1 MKIKLYALIFILL
14 SVILCESSTC
24 TSTGPIEYE
33 MVFVEGGSFRMGA
46 TAEQG
51 DEFCADERPVHY
63 MKINNFYIGK
73 FEVTQEQWKRVMGE
87 NPSYFKGSD
96 LPVEK
101 VSWNDVQLFIEKLNL
116 MTGKKYRL
124 PREAE
129 WEYAARGG
137 KRCGGYKFSGANST
151 NDIGWVVT
159 NSEETTHPVGS
170 ISYPNELGIYDMTGN
185 VSEWCSDWYG
195 LYSENPK
202 YNINGPQKGKTRVI
216 RGGSYCYYAESCRNA
231 ARGNCYPSIRMR
243 DLGFR
248 LAMDSD

>member
-24 TSTGPIEYE
+24 TSIGPIEYE

-116 MTGKKYRL
+116 IFDKMN
-124 PREAE
+124 PSP
-129 WEYAARGG
+129 
-137 KRCGGYKFSGANST
+137 YKFILYFQEKPNGNMQHVAANGVEVISSAVLIIQT
-151 NDIGWVVT
+151 IL
-159 NSEETTHPVGS
+159 VG
-170 ISYPNELGIYDMTGN
+170 L
-185 VSEWCSDWYG
+185 
-195 LYSENPK
+195 
-202 YNINGPQKGKTRVI
+202 
-216 RGGSYCYYAESCRNA
+216 
-231 ARGNCYPSIRMR
+231 
-243 DLGFR
+243 
-248 LAMDSD
+248 